1 MDRYEEA
8 FYAEERKKER
18 ERLKANTITS
28 AIEFVIF
35 VDQFDPDEKTMAMYL
50 HNLPETEQQRLKNAV
65 AKIKSMKGKQEN
77 G

>member
-8 FYAEERKKER
+8 FYAEERKR
-18 ERLKANTITS
+18 NRSDGTGISS
-28 AIEFVIF
+28 AIEFVIW

-65 AKIKSMKGKQEN
+65 AKIKAMKGKQDN
-77 G
+77 D